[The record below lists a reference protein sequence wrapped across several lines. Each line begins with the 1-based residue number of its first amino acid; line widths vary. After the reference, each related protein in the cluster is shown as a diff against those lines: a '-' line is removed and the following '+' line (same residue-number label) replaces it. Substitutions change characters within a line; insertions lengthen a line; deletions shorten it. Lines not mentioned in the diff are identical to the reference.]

1 MIYAIL
7 ILGLVLRLI
16 SINQSFWLD
25 EATSV
30 LVAGDMNFSQIL
42 SQFSPGDFHPP
53 FYYLLLKIWTT
64 TFGVSEIGA
73 RSLSIITGLA
83 TIFIV
88 YLIGKTIKNKKLGLL
103 GAALLATS
111 GLHVY
116 FSQEARMYV
125 LASFFVAVATYF
137 FVKIQKEGG
146 VGDWVGF
153 SLALLLSSMTHYL
166 TLLIIPVFW
175 TAAFLS
181 NKNFSWWK
189 KFFASHIILI
199 IVGLS
204 WLPTFIRQFGGGLE
218 VQATSP
224 LWWNILGRTTIKEI
238 LLVPTKFMLGRISIE
253 NNLLYGFTAGIVGIA
268 FGYLFIRAK
277 KTFAKTRL
285 IWLWLIIPL
294 AISGVIGL
302 RIPVFSYFRLL
313 FVLPAFYL
321 LLAAGISTLNKKKAK
336 IALCFV
342 LMVNLLSS
350 GAYLFN
356 EKFHRE
362 DWKGLVKFVESESRD
377 KNSITLFVADS
388 QMEAY
393 KYYSKDAKI
402 AGPTGLS
409 EGLDLIWLMRYVQP
423 MFDPED
429 KLRQEVEEFG
439 YQKTGE
445 FDFNGVIVWRYEK

>member
-1 MIYAIL
+1 MIWGIL

-16 SINQSFWLD
+16 SINQSLWLD
-25 EATSV
+25 EATSA
-30 LVAGDMNFSQIL
+30 LVAREMNFNQIL
-42 SQFSPGDFHPP
+42 TEFLPGDFHPP
-53 FYYLLLKIWTT
+53 VYYLSLKIWGSL
-64 TFGVSEIGA
+64 FGTSEIGL
-73 RSLSIITGLA
+73 RSLSVFAGVA
-83 TIFIV
+83 SVWVV
-88 YLIGKTIKNKKLGLL
+88 YLIAREFNWKFPEV
-103 GAALLATS
+103 AALLLATS
-111 GLHVY
+111 GLHIY

-125 LASFFVAVATYF
+125 LASFFVAVAIYF
-137 FVKIQKEGG
+137 FVKIQKEGR
-146 VGDWVGF
+146 VGEWLGF
-153 SLALLLSSMTHYL
+153 SVSLTLAAMTHYL
-166 TLLIIPVFW
+166 TLLMIPVFW
-175 TAAFLS
+175 TAGFLS

-189 KFFASHIILI
+189 KFFTSHIILI
-199 IVGLS
+199 IVGLF
-204 WLPTFIRQFGGGLE
+204 WLPTFIRQFGGGLG

-253 NNLLYGFTAGIVGIA
+253 NKLLYGFTTGIVGIA

-277 KTFAKTRL
+277 RTLAKTRL

-294 AISGVIGL
+294 AISGVVGL

-313 FVLPAFYL
+313 FILPAFYL
-321 LLAAGISTLNKKKAK
+321 LLAGGMSTLNKKWTK
-336 IALCFV
+336 IALFFV

-350 GAYLFN
+350 GEYLFN

-377 KNSITLFVADS
+377 KNSIVLFVADS

-402 AGPTGLS
+402 AGPTGLN
-409 EGLDLIWLMRYVQP
+409 ENFNLIWLMRYVQP

-429 KLRQEVEEFG
+429 ELRQEVKEFG

-445 FDFNGVIVWRYEK
+445 FDFNEVVVWRYEK